1 MSLPSQILNV
11 LPGGKYHEQAQA
23 VQIFPDAELQY
34 RRTDN
39 VESSWINALSED
51 CDVFSDTSF
60 EDGYP
65 LEWRIKPKPKTQS
78 YRVAEF
84 ESSIVGRAITDT
96 ADDVISANEMESVD
110 SFVCWLTDWIEY
122 EAS

>member
-23 VQIFPDAELQY
+23 VQIFLDTELQY

-39 VESSWINALSED
+39 VESGWINALAED
-51 CDVFSDTSF
+51 YDVFSDLSF

-65 LEWRIKPKPKTQS
+65 LEWRIKPKPKMQR
-78 YRVAEF
+78 YRVAKCNLDGLVYPVICTDAMTISTIKGF
-84 ESSIVGRAITDT
+84 E
-96 ADDVISANEMESVD
+96 N
-110 SFVCWLTDWIEY
+110 FVEWLDDWIEY
-122 EAS
+122 EA